1 MYLNFFYVFYHQSQY
16 IHFELIFYL
25 TDKVVARQKKYISP
39 KAKEPDVR
47 HCHNLFLQIFSENG
61 ILGIVSF
68 LILYIYFIY
77 YGIKEYLKNKNYIS
91 ILISLIV
98 LSVMLQGLTEFNASV
113 FKDMWLM
120 IGMCYWPLI
129 EIGRASCRERV

>member
-1 MYLNFFYVFYHQSQY
+1 MKPTIPRLSTEQ
-16 IHFELIFYL
+16 
-25 TDKVVARQKKYISP
+25 A
-39 KAKEPDVR
+39 
-47 HCHNLFLQIFSENG
+47 C
-61 ILGIVSF
+61 
-68 LILYIYFIY
+68 
-77 YGIKEYLKNKNYIS
+77 GIKEYLKNKNYIS

-129 EIGRASCRERV
+129 GKQFF